1 MIWSTHSSGT
11 KSILRA
17 PLRTK
22 RTKAGKIWGRPVKQ
36 FEPDDGVR
44 EFPSKERRRRGSKKS
59 PTLGVVVR
67 VLARRG
73 GDTPTAQ
80 AAWLV
85 MNDDERFP
93 TAADK
98 SAASVDRVKRFL
110 VDPSRSAVPS
120 AKRPK

>member
-1 MIWSTHSSGT
+1 
-11 KSILRA
+11 
-17 PLRTK
+17 
-22 RTKAGKIWGRPVKQ
+22 
-36 FEPDDGVR
+36 
-44 EFPSKERRRRGSKKS
+44 
-59 PTLGVVVR
+59 VVVR